1 MGGGS
6 SPRPALFRGLRTR
19 AGERRG
25 LATRKG
31 LPSPWRSQPVSP
43 GGGGQT
49 AGGPPW
55 QQCGAG
61 SVSLPPAWMGQSEG
75 LGGHLRGPLGV
86 PPPLS
91 LLALSLE
98 GALPCRDQRATSGHA
113 RPSPGRDAA
122 TTEQE
127 AQIDAPAARLV
138 EPPDAG
144 SGAHHGRGVPSARAS
159 ASRQR
164 PVQPAAPADPAVRA
178 QRPGEPQPSGSPP
191 SPSAPPWCLKPI
203 SQPPGLQAGP
213 SGGSRRPRVPH
224 VLAVR
229 FLLPRPR
236 LALRGRSAQAAAL
249 TCPHLRD
256 IEGLDRCSRSHSSAL
271 LHRFFLLTL

>member
-6 SPRPALFRGLRTR
+6 SPWPALFRGLRTR
-19 AGERRG
+19 VGERWG

-31 LPSPWRSQPVSP
+31 LPSPWRSQPGSP
-43 GGGGQT
+43 GGGGRT
-49 AGGPPW
+49 AGGPPR
-55 QQCGAG
+55 QHCDAG
-61 SVSLPPAWMGQSEG
+61 SISLPPAWMGQSEG

-86 PPPLS
+86 PPPPS
-91 LLALSLE
+91 LLTLSLE

-113 RPSPGRDAA
+113 CLSPGHDAT

-127 AQIDAPAARLV
+127 AQIDAPAARRV

-144 SGAHHGRGVPSARAS
+144 SGAHHGWGVPSARAS
-159 ASRQR
+159 TSRQR
-164 PVQPAAPADPAVRA
+164 PVQPAAPADPTVRA

-191 SPSAPPWCLKPI
+191 GPSALLWCLKPI
-203 SQPPGLQAGP
+203 SQLPGLQAGP
-213 SGGSRRPRVPH
+213 SRGSRHPQVPH

-236 LALRGRSAQAAAL
+236 LALGTL
-249 TCPHLRD
+249 GPGGCPHLRD
-256 IEGLDRCSRSHSSAL
+256 VEGLDHCGRSHSSAL
-271 LHRFFLLTL
+271 LHHFFLLTL